1 MDYLGLLSQEIKLV
15 QKCGAASNYEL
26 MVDNEGH
33 LAFRVH
39 LRSFDTLC
47 NGHSH
52 YGRLVEV
59 IWIIQCSGAYLL
71 LGFSL

>member
-39 LRSFDTLC
+39 LPLFDTL
-47 NGHSH
+47 SH
-52 YGRLVEV
+52 YVRPVEV